1 MTLSD
6 DSQRS
11 IPLVLTSVAVAAT
24 LLSVQTLDIN
34 WYLALGLHCAILVLL
49 VFATNESQAKY
60 GFGPRRL
67 LILLAYGCVIA
78 LEFIHRNSLILIYT
92 VMLSSILVFFAA
104 ERWCYGF
111 IAINSLVFLTIRYF
125 YWDAGVDWRDALLW
139 STFNIFAMLVTV
151 RMLREQHAR
160 EEISLVNQQL
170 QSTQALLTQSAAE
183 NERLSMARELHDHV
197 GHQLTALIIQ
207 LDIARRSVDQ
217 AQVETVE
224 QSYQQAKELLASIR
238 TVVSNSRHGG
248 DLDLR
253 SALTQLCQ
261 DLPRIQCQLDYQ
273 DSVHITNVS
282 QAQCLLRCCQEAI
295 SNSLKHSFASHIQI
309 QLFNQNDKHILVIQD
324 DGRSHRDIEAG
335 NGLMGMSERCQ
346 ELGGCLEYRSGND
359 GFRIR
364 IELPHD

>member
-6 DSQRS
+6 DTQRS
-11 IPLVLTSVAVAAT
+11 IPLVLTSIAVAAT
-24 LLSVQTLDIN
+24 LLSVQALDN
-34 WYLALGLHCAILVLL
+34 DWYLALALHSAILVLL
-49 VFATNESQAKY
+49 LFATNESRAKY

-67 LILLAYGCVIA
+67 FILLAYGCVIA

-92 VMLSSILVFFAA
+92 VMLSSILVFFVA

-111 IAINSLVFLTIRYF
+111 IAINSVAFLAIRYF
-125 YWDAGVDWRDALLW
+125 YWDSGLDWRDALLW

-183 NERLSMARELHDHV
+183 NERLYMARELHDHV

-207 LDIARRSVDQ
+207 LDIARRSADS
-217 AQVETVE
+217 AQTEAVE
-224 QSYQQAKELLASIR
+224 QSYKQAKELLGSIR
-238 TVVSNSRHGG
+238 AVVSSSRHGG

-253 SALTQLCQ
+253 SALAQLCQ
-261 DLPRIQCQLDYQ
+261 NLPRILCQLDYQ
-273 DSVHITNVS
+273 DTVHITNVS

-295 SNSLKHSFASHIQI
+295 SNSLKHSFASHIHI
-309 QLFNQNDKHILVIQD
+309 QLFNQDGKYILAIQD
-324 DGRSHRDIEAG
+324 DGRSRGDIEAG
-335 NGLMGMSERCQ
+335 NGLNGMSERCQ
-346 ELGGCLEYRSGND
+346 ELGGRFDYSSGSD